1 MLPDQVDIWTG
12 EPLNDIDN
20 PWLKGLN
27 AINPMKVSDGAED
40 WRIWLHRTGWR
51 GHSKLGKNSTGSYTY
66 STKEREIIS
75 GYIGKEKLYKQL
87 QSMMK
92 SGKYDEDLD
101 TLRSH
106 RITSEPVNEDRVK
119 LDVMQLPVNRLIS
132 KMVREAQKRA
142 ELRMAIEYPNITNT
156 ITLQRLGKEA
166 MRQGK
171 VEDAIRVQQKGETN
185 RKLLE
190 YGGAR

>member
-1 MLPDQVDIWTG
+1 
-12 EPLNDIDN
+12 
-20 PWLKGLN
+20 
-27 AINPMKVSDGAED
+27 
-40 WRIWLHRTGWR
+40 
-51 GHSKLGKNSTGSYTY
+51 
-66 STKEREIIS
+66 
-75 GYIGKEKLYKQL
+75 
-87 QSMMK
+87 MMK

-106 RITSEPVNEDRVK
+106 RITSEPINEDRIK

-142 ELRMAIEYPNITNT
+142 EIRMAIEHPNITNI
-156 ITLQRLGKEA
+156 ITLDLLGKEA

-171 VEDAIRVQQKGETN
+171 VEDAIKIQQKGETN